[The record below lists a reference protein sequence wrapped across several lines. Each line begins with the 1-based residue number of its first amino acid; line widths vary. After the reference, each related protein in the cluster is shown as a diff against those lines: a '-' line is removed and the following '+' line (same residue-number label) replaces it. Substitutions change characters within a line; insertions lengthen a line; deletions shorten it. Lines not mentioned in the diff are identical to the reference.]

1 MSRTRWHSRVGG
13 TTASVSG
20 RQVELR
26 RNHMKIMAWKRFRRL
41 APALRSQGGAAVRS
55 TPSDVGQVS
64 NPEGKVVSE
73 MAATSQSFTERE
85 TLSPLRR
92 HALGLG
98 VLLLVIVP
106 AYLTARPAG
115 SQPDSEIMRM
125 ARETLDASES
135 SNEAAIAQIVEIEA
149 HIRDVAVRY
158 DIPPILVAAIVEA
171 ESEFNPRAVSR
182 RGAQGLM
189 QLMPGTASSLQVSD
203 SFDPY
208 ENIEGGVR
216 HLRRLMD
223 RYRGNL
229 PLVLAAYNAGEQAV
243 MVYGGVPP
251 YRETRRYVN
260 RILRRIGRPDLVP
273 PPRVSHVHATVI
285 PVATTR
291 IDPTFALLSPPS
303 LAPSSSSLR
312 SAWAERQAL
321 EHQRVERAVAASPAP
336 PFRAAAEP
344 SWSGRTNGQGP

>member
-1 MSRTRWHSRVGG
+1 MKNKVWRRFLSL
-13 TTASVSG
+13 AS
-20 RQVELR
+20 
-26 RNHMKIMAWKRFRRL
+26 
-41 APALRSQGGAAVRS
+41 ALRSQGRAAVRS
-55 TPSDVGQVS
+55 TPSAVCQVS
-64 NPEGKVVSE
+64 NPEGKVVNE
-73 MAATSQSFTERE
+73 MAVTSRSFTERDA
-85 TLSPLRR
+85 LSLLLR

-115 SQPDSEIMRM
+115 SPPDSEIMRM

-216 HLRRLMD
+216 HLRGLMD
-223 RYRGNL
+223 RYRGDL
-229 PLVLAAYNAGEQAV
+229 PMVLAAYNAGEQAV
-243 MVYGGVPP
+243 LVYRGVPP
-251 YRETRRYVN
+251 FPETRRYVS
-260 RILRRIGRPDLVP
+260 RILRRIGRPDLIPIWRPRNASNGHGVVVP
-273 PPRVSHVHATVI
+273 VS
-285 PVATTR
+285 ATTL
-291 IDPTFALLSPPS
+291 DPGIT
-303 LAPSSSSLR
+303 LAVAKSSR
-312 SAWAERQAL
+312 SGWAERQAL
-321 EHQRVERAVAASPAP
+321 ERSLSAHPDRSSSTPAAVGAVGHVEPAAKPTRP
-336 PFRAAAEP
+336 
-344 SWSGRTNGQGP
+344 GQGP

>member
-1 MSRTRWHSRVGG
+1 LDAKAT
-13 TTASVSG
+13 
-20 RQVELR
+20 
-26 RNHMKIMAWKRFRRL
+26 IRRL
-41 APALRSQGGAAVRS
+41 
-55 TPSDVGQVS
+55 
-64 NPEGKVVSE
+64 
-73 MAATSQSFTERE
+73 ERDP
-85 TLSPLRR
+85 LSPVAR

-98 VLLLVIVP
+98 VLLLTIVP
-106 AYLTARPAG
+106 AYGYFG
-115 SQPDSEIMRM
+115 SRVNQPESEIMRM
-125 ARETLDASES
+125 ARETVEATES
-135 SNEAAIAQIVEIEA
+135 SVEITEIVEIEA
-149 HIRDVAVRY
+149 HIREVAVRY

-182 RGAQGLM
+182 RGARGLM
-189 QLMPGTASSLQVSD
+189 QLMPDTASSLRVSD
-203 SFDPY
+203 TFDPY

-260 RILRRIGRPDLVP
+260 RILRRIGRADLVP

-291 IDPTFALLSPPS
+291 IDPNFALLSPPS

-312 SAWAERQAL
+312 SAWSERQAL
-321 EHQRVERAVAASPAP
+321 EHQRVERAVAATPAP
-336 PFRAAAEP
+336 PYRAAAEP

>member
-1 MSRTRWHSRVGG
+1 MLAPGIGVAFLKGAAQKTHPECRSPGNKPGG
-13 TTASVSG
+13 NFLDAKAT
-20 RQVELR
+20 
-26 RNHMKIMAWKRFRRL
+26 IRRL
-41 APALRSQGGAAVRS
+41 
-55 TPSDVGQVS
+55 
-64 NPEGKVVSE
+64 
-73 MAATSQSFTERE
+73 ERDP
-85 TLSPLRR
+85 LSPLAR

-98 VLLLVIVP
+98 VLLLTIVP
-106 AYLTARPAG
+106 AYGYFG
-115 SQPDSEIMRM
+115 SRVNQPESEIMRM
-125 ARETLDASES
+125 ARETVEATDS
-135 SNEAAIAQIVEIEA
+135 SVEITEIVEIEA
-149 HIRDVAVRY
+149 HIREVAVRY

-182 RGAQGLM
+182 RGARGLM
-189 QLMPGTASSLQVSD
+189 QLMPDTASSLRVSD
-203 SFDPY
+203 TFDPY

-260 RILRRIGRPDLVP
+260 RILRRIGRSDLVP
-273 PPRVSHVHATVI
+273 QPRVSHVYATVI

-291 IDPTFALLSPPS
+291 IDPNFALLSPPS
-303 LAPSSSSLR
+303 LAPTSPR

-321 EHQRVERAVAASPAP
+321 ERQAPAKVERTVAASPSRASSSEP
-336 PFRAAAEP
+336 P
-344 SWSGRTNGQGP
+344 WSGRTNGQGP

>member
-1 MSRTRWHSRVGG
+1 
-13 TTASVSG
+13 
-20 RQVELR
+20 
-26 RNHMKIMAWKRFRRL
+26 
-41 APALRSQGGAAVRS
+41 
-55 TPSDVGQVS
+55 
-64 NPEGKVVSE
+64 VSE

-85 TLSPLRR
+85 TLSPMLR

-125 ARETLDASES
+125 ARETLDAAES

-189 QLMPGTASSLQVSD
+189 QLMPDTASSLQVSD

-223 RYRGNL
+223 RYRGDL

-243 MVYGGVPP
+243 LVYRGVPP
-251 YRETRRYVN
+251 FPETRRYVS
-260 RILRRIGRPDLVP
+260 RILRRIGRPDL
-273 PPRVSHVHATVI
+273 I
-285 PVATTR
+285 PVWRPRNASSGHGVVVPVSTTTLEPGFTLAVAT
-291 IDPTFALLSPPS
+291 
-303 LAPSSSSLR
+303 SSR
-312 SAWAERQAL
+312 SGWAERQAL
-321 EHQRVERAVAASPAP
+321 ERGVSVRPDRSSSTPAP
-336 PFRAAAEP
+336 LSSVGHVEPAAKP
-344 SWSGRTNGQGP
+344 TRPGQGP

>member
-1 MSRTRWHSRVGG
+1 MAVGTLSR
-13 TTASVSG
+13 
-20 RQVELR
+20 
-26 RNHMKIMAWKRFRRL
+26 
-41 APALRSQGGAAVRS
+41 
-55 TPSDVGQVS
+55 
-64 NPEGKVVSE
+64 
-73 MAATSQSFTERE
+73 SFTERDA
-85 TLSPLRR
+85 LSPLAR

-106 AYLTARPAG
+106 AYLTARPTV

-125 ARETLDASES
+125 ARETIDASES
-135 SNEAAIAQIVEIEA
+135 STEVTIAEIVEIEA

-189 QLMPGTASSLQVSD
+189 QLMPRTASSLQVSD

-223 RYRGNL
+223 RYHGDL

-243 MVYGGVPP
+243 LVYRGVPP
-251 YRETRRYVN
+251 FPETRRYVS
-260 RILRRIGRPDLVP
+260 RILRRIGRADLVP
-273 PPRVSHVHATVI
+273 RARGAGHGVVPASTSAIDSGIAVTVST
-285 PVATTR
+285 
-291 IDPTFALLSPPS
+291 
-303 LAPSSSSLR
+303 SSR
-312 SAWAERQAL
+312 SGWAERQAL
-321 EHQRVERAVAASPAP
+321 ERAFAARPDRSNTTPAAVSHAVGHVEGARPTRP
-336 PFRAAAEP
+336 
-344 SWSGRTNGQGP
+344 GQGP

>member
-1 MSRTRWHSRVGG
+1 M
-13 TTASVSG
+13 TARVSG

-26 RNHMKIMAWKRFRRL
+26 RNHMKIMVWKRFRRL
-41 APALRSQGGAAVRS
+41 ASALRSQGGAAVRS
-55 TPSDVGQVS
+55 TPSDVCQVS

-73 MAATSQSFTERE
+73 MAATSRSFTERDA
-85 TLSPLRR
+85 LSRLLR

-115 SQPDSEIMRM
+115 SQPDSEIIRM
-125 ARETLDASES
+125 ARESES

-189 QLMPGTASSLQVSD
+189 QLMPDTASSLQVSD

-223 RYRGNL
+223 RYRGDL

-243 MVYGGVPP
+243 VVYRGVPP
-251 YRETRRYVN
+251 FPETRRYVS
-260 RILRRIGRPDLVP
+260 RILRRIGRPDLIPAWRPRNASSAHGVVVP
-273 PPRVSHVHATVI
+273 VSATTLD
-285 PVATTR
+285 PGFTLAVAT
-291 IDPTFALLSPPS
+291 
-303 LAPSSSSLR
+303 SSR
-312 SAWAERQAL
+312 SGWAERQAL
-321 EHQRVERAVAASPAP
+321 ERGVSVRPDRSSSTPAP
-336 PFRAAAEP
+336 LSSVGHVEPAAKP
-344 SWSGRTNGQGP
+344 TRPGQGP

>member
-1 MSRTRWHSRVGG
+1 M
-13 TTASVSG
+13 
-20 RQVELR
+20 
-26 RNHMKIMAWKRFRRL
+26 
-41 APALRSQGGAAVRS
+41 
-55 TPSDVGQVS
+55 
-64 NPEGKVVSE
+64 SE
-73 MAATSQSFTERE
+73 MAATSRSFTERDA
-85 TLSPLRR
+85 LSRLLR

-115 SQPDSEIMRM
+115 SQPDSEIIRM
-125 ARETLDASES
+125 ARESES

-216 HLRRLMD
+216 HLRSLMD
-223 RYRGNL
+223 RYRGDL

-243 MVYGGVPP
+243 LVYRGVPP
-251 YRETRRYVN
+251 FPETRRYVS
-260 RILRRIGRPDLVP
+260 RILRRIGRPDL
-273 PPRVSHVHATVI
+273 I
-285 PVATTR
+285 PVSRPRNASSGHGVVVPVSTTTLDPGFTLAVAT
-291 IDPTFALLSPPS
+291 
-303 LAPSSSSLR
+303 SSR
-312 SAWAERQAL
+312 SGWAERQAL
-321 EHQRVERAVAASPAP
+321 ERGVSVHPDRSSSTPAP
-336 PFRAAAEP
+336 LSSVGHVEPAAKP
-344 SWSGRTNGQGP
+344 TRPGQGP